1 MEIPRISRE
10 DQIKMA
16 NDAFAGKKVTSIVSA
31 HDGMLVTIE
40 FDSGEVMIIDNP
52 RHIAL
57 GLKEL
62 PNGAQKA

>member
-1 MEIPRISRE
+1 
-10 DQIKMA
+10 MA
-16 NDAFAGKKVTSIVSA
+16 NDAFTGKKVTSIVSA

-62 PNGAQKA
+62 PKQ

>member
-1 MEIPRISRE
+1 MDIPTIKRE

-16 NDAFAGKKVTSIVSA
+16 NDAFTGKKVTSIVSA

-62 PNGAQKA
+62 PKQ